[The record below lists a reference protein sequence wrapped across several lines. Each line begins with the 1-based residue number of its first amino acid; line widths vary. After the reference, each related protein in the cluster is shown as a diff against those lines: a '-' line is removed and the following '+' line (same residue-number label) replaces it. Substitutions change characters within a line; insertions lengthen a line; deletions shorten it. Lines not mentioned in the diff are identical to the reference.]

1 MPLLLLSPPLVVD
14 GGDSRFRLAISTMLM
29 SLLAHLDWARRMIR
43 GGFVLVSA
51 LLVAEESCCVAES
64 FEMTFVA
71 FAEIWV
77 LDWMER
83 RVMVWVSER
92 VESSKAIFGSGVGLM
107 SKAAASTSLCCHVLC
122 S

>member
-1 MPLLLLSPPLVVD
+1 MTLLLVSPPLLVV

-29 SLLAHLDWARRMIR
+29 SLLAHLDWARRTIR
-43 GGFVLVSA
+43 GGFAVVSSA
-51 LLVAEESCCVAES
+51 DESCVAES

-83 RVMVWVSER
+83 RVISWVSER
-92 VESSKAIFGSGVGLM
+92 VESSKAIVW
-107 SKAAASTSLCCHVLC
+107 
-122 S
+122 